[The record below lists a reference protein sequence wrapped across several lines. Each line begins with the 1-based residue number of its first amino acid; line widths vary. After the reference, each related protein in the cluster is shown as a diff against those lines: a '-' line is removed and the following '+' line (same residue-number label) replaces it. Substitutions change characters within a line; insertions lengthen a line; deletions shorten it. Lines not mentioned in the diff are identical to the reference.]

1 MPMNPSYTLRNKRVW
16 VAGDRGL
23 VGSALVRRLQREGCE
38 IVAAPRDQVDLRR
51 PDQTEQWMA
60 AARPQAVFLAAA
72 RVGGIYANDTRPA
85 EFIYDNLM
93 IQSNVVEASRRVGV
107 EKLMLLGS
115 SCIYPRLAP
124 QPIPESALL
133 TGPLEPTNQ
142 WYAVAK
148 IAGIKLGQAYRR
160 QYGCDFIS
168 VMPTNLYGPGDN
180 FDLMQ
185 SHVVP
190 ALMVKAHAAM
200 RSRAPTIEVW
210 GTGAVRREFLY
221 VDDAADGMVWLM
233 QNYSDEGIVNLGTGL
248 RRGHRR
254 SGRPDLQGGG
264 LQGRHP
270 VRLEPSRRRAAQDG
284 RHQLRRLARL
294 ARPHAAARRAGR
306 DLPLVRRQRR
316 AGSPEGG
323 GLKLFSSP
331 SRMLREGAWR
341 FWPRSG
347 QNAWPAQRAEGS

>member
-1 MPMNPSYTLRNKRVW
+1 MSSSYTLRNKRVW
-16 VAGDRGL
+16 GAGDGGV
-23 VGSALVRRLQREGCE
+23 VGSAVVRRLQGEGCE
-38 IVAAPRDQVDLRR
+38 IVKAPREAVDLRR
-51 PDQTEQWMA
+51 PDQVERWMA
-60 AARPQAVFLAAA
+60 DAKPQAVFLAAA
-72 RVGGIYANDTRPA
+72 RGGGIYANDTRPA

-93 IQSNVVEASRRVGV
+93 IQSNVVEACRRAGV

-190 ALMVKAHAAM
+190 ALLVKAHAAM
-200 RSRAPTIEVW
+200 RARAPAIEVW

-221 VDDAADGMVWLM
+221 VDDAADGMVYLM
-233 QNYSDEGIVNLGTGL
+233 QNYSDEAIVNLGPGSDVPIVDL
-248 RRGHRR
+248 VDLICKVVGYKGGVQFDA
-254 SGRPDLQGGG
+254 SRPDGVP
-264 LQGRHP
+264 RKM
-270 VRLEPSRRRAAQDG
+270 VDTSFAASLG
-284 RHQLRRLARL
+284 WKPRT
-294 ARPHAAARRAGR
+294 
-306 DLPLVRRQRR
+306 
-316 AGSPEGG
+316 S
-323 GLKLFSSP
+323 
-331 SRMLREGAWR
+331 LREGLAATYRWYVDHIV
-341 FWPRSG
+341 PERS
-347 QNAWPAQRAEGS
+347 RAVA

>member
-1 MPMNPSYTLRNKRVW
+1 MATSPSYTLRNKRVW

-23 VGSALVRRLQREGCE
+23 VGSALIRRLQSEGCE
-38 IVAAPRDQVDLRR
+38 LLTAPRDSVDLRR
-51 PDQTEQWMA
+51 PDQLERWMA
-60 AARPQAVFLAAA
+60 GAKPQAVFLAAA

-93 IQSNVVEASRRVGV
+93 IQSNVVEASRRAGV

-124 QPIPESALL
+124 QPIPEAALL

-200 RSRAPTIEVW
+200 RARAPAIEVW

-221 VDDAADGMVWLM
+221 VDDAADGMVFLM
-233 QNYSDEGIVNLGTGL
+233 QNYSDEAIVNLGPGSDVPIVDL
-248 RRGHRR
+248 VDLICKVVGYKGGVKFDA
-254 SGRPDLQGGG
+254 SRPDGVPRKMVDTAFAASLGWRARTSLREG
-264 LQGRHP
+264 L
-270 VRLEPSRRRAAQDG
+270 AATYRWYVDNIV
-284 RHQLRRLARL
+284 
-294 ARPHAAARRAGR
+294 PE
-306 DLPLVRRQRR
+306 QRR
-316 AGSPEGG
+316 AV
-323 GLKLFSSP
+323 
-331 SRMLREGAWR
+331 A
-341 FWPRSG
+341 
-347 QNAWPAQRAEGS
+347 

>member
-1 MPMNPSYTLRNKRVW
+1 M
-16 VAGDRGL
+16 
-23 VGSALVRRLQREGCE
+23 RRLQREGCE
-38 IVAAPRDQVDLRR
+38 LLTAPRDTVDLRR
-51 PDQTEQWMA
+51 PDQVEGWMA
-60 AARPQAVFLAAA
+60 AAKPQAVFLAAA

-93 IQSNVVEASRRVGV
+93 IQSNVVEASRRTGV

-124 QPIPESALL
+124 QPIPEGALL

-190 ALMVKAHAAM
+190 ALLVKAHAAM
-200 RSRAPTIEVW
+200 HARAPAIEVW

-221 VDDAADGMVWLM
+221 VDDAADGMVFLM
-233 QNYSDEGIVNLGTGL
+233 QNYSDEGIVNLGPGSDVPIVDL
-248 RRGHRR
+248 VELICKVVGYKGGVQFDA
-254 SGRPDLQGGG
+254 SRPDGAPRKMVDTAFAASLGWRARTTLRDG
-264 LQGRHP
+264 LATTYRWYVDHIAP
-270 VRLEPSRRRAAQDG
+270 E
-284 RHQLRRLARL
+284 
-294 ARPHAAARRAGR
+294 
-306 DLPLVRRQRR
+306 RQR
-316 AGSPEGG
+316 AV
-323 GLKLFSSP
+323 
-331 SRMLREGAWR
+331 A
-341 FWPRSG
+341 
-347 QNAWPAQRAEGS
+347 

>member
-1 MPMNPSYTLRNKRVW
+1 MSISPSYTLRNKRIW
-16 VAGDRGL
+16 VAGHGGL
-23 VGSALVRRLQREGCE
+23 VGSALVRRLHNEGCE
-38 IVAAPRDQVDLRR
+38 VVAAPRGSVDLRR
-51 PDQTEQWMA
+51 PDQIERWM
-60 AARPQAVFLAAA
+60 REVKPQAVFLAAA

-93 IQSNVVEASRRVGV
+93 IQSNVVEASRRAGV

-133 TGPLEPTNQ
+133 TGQLEPTNQ

-190 ALMVKAHAAM
+190 ALIVKAHQAKLAN
-200 RSRAPTIEVW
+200 APTVEVW
-210 GTGAVRREFLY
+210 GTGAVRREFLF
-221 VDDAADGMVWLM
+221 VDDAADGMVFLM
-233 QNYSDEGIVNLGTGL
+233 QNYSDEGIVNLGPGSDVPIRDLVSLICKVVGYKGGVRYDT
-248 RRGHRR
+248 
-254 SGRPDLQGGG
+254 SRPDGTPRKMVDTSYAASLGWRAHTPLQAG
-264 LQGRHP
+264 LEATYRWYVDH
-270 VRLEPSRRRAAQDG
+270 VASRERRAVA
-284 RHQLRRLARL
+284 
-294 ARPHAAARRAGR
+294 
-306 DLPLVRRQRR
+306 
-316 AGSPEGG
+316 
-323 GLKLFSSP
+323 
-331 SRMLREGAWR
+331 
-341 FWPRSG
+341 
-347 QNAWPAQRAEGS
+347 

>member
-85 EFIYDNLM
+85 EFIYDNLA
-93 IQSNVVEASRRVGV
+93 IQTNVVEAARRNNV
-107 EKLMLLGS
+107 EKMLMMGS

-142 WYAVAK
+142 WYAIAK
-148 IAGIKLGQAYRR
+148 IAGLMTGQAYRR

-190 ALMVKAHAAM
+190 ALIVKAHQAKLAKA
-200 RSRAPTIEVW
+200 SHIDVW
-210 GTGAVRREFLY
+210 GTGTVRREFLY
-221 VDDAADGMVWLM
+221 VDDAADGMVYFM
-233 QNYSDEGIVNLGTGL
+233 KNYSDEGIINLGPGYDVPIRELVTLVCDVVGFEGGL
-248 RRGHRR
+248 RFDT
-254 SGRPDLQGGG
+254 SRPDGTPRKLVDTTLATSLGWQAKTPLKQG
-264 LQGRHP
+264 LQETYRWFVDNVGA
-270 VRLEPSRRRAAQDG
+270 E
-284 RHQLRRLARL
+284 
-294 ARPHAAARRAGR
+294 
-306 DLPLVRRQRR
+306 QRR
-316 AGSPEGG
+316 AV
-323 GLKLFSSP
+323 
-331 SRMLREGAWR
+331 A
-341 FWPRSG
+341 
-347 QNAWPAQRAEGS
+347 

>member
-1 MPMNPSYTLRNKRVW
+1 MVTSPSYTLRNKRVW

-38 IVAAPRDQVDLRR
+38 LLTAPRDTVDLRR
-51 PDQTEQWMA
+51 PDQVEGWMA

-93 IQSNVVEASRRVGV
+93 IQSNVVEASRRTGV

-124 QPIPESALL
+124 QPIPEGALL

-160 QYGCDFIS
+160 QYGCNFIS

-190 ALMVKAHAAM
+190 ALLVKAHAAM
-200 RSRAPTIEVW
+200 RARAPAIEVW

-221 VDDAADGMVWLM
+221 VDDAADGMVFLM
-233 QNYSDEGIVNLGTGL
+233 QNYSDEGIVNLGPGSDVPIVDL
-248 RRGHRR
+248 VELICKVVGYKGGVQFDA
-254 SGRPDLQGGG
+254 SRPDGAPRKMVDTAFAASLGWRARTTLRDG
-264 LQGRHP
+264 LVATYRWYVDHIAP
-270 VRLEPSRRRAAQDG
+270 E
-284 RHQLRRLARL
+284 
-294 ARPHAAARRAGR
+294 
-306 DLPLVRRQRR
+306 RQR
-316 AGSPEGG
+316 AV
-323 GLKLFSSP
+323 
-331 SRMLREGAWR
+331 A
-341 FWPRSG
+341 
-347 QNAWPAQRAEGS
+347 

>member
-1 MPMNPSYTLRNKRVW
+1 MSPSYTLRNKRVW

-60 AARPQAVFLAAA
+60 AVRPQAVFLAAA

-124 QPIPESALL
+124 QPIPEGALL

-190 ALMVKAHAAM
+190 ALLAKAHAAM
-200 RSRAPTIEVW
+200 RSRAPAIEVW

-221 VDDAADGMVWLM
+221 VDDAADGMVYLM
-233 QNYSDEGIVNLGTGL
+233 QNYSDEGIVNLGPGSDVPIVDLVSLVCKVVGYKGGVKFDT
-248 RRGHRR
+248 
-254 SGRPDLQGGG
+254 SRPDGVPRKMVDTTLAASLGWRARTPLKDG
-264 LQGRHP
+264 L
-270 VRLEPSRRRAAQDG
+270 AATYRWYVDN
-284 RHQLRRLARL
+284 
-294 ARPHAAARRAGR
+294 
-306 DLPLVRRQRR
+306 VV
-316 AGSPEGG
+316 PE
-323 GLKLFSSP
+323 
-331 SRMLREGAWR
+331 
-341 FWPRSG
+341 
-347 QNAWPAQRAEGS
+347 AQRAVA

>member
-1 MPMNPSYTLRNKRVW
+1 
-16 VAGDRGL
+16 
-23 VGSALVRRLQREGCE
+23 
-38 IVAAPRDQVDLRR
+38 
-51 PDQTEQWMA
+51 MA
-60 AARPQAVFLAAA
+60 EAKPQAVFLAAA

-93 IQSNVVEASRRVGV
+93 IQSNVVEASRRTGV

-124 QPIPESALL
+124 QPIPEAALL

-190 ALMVKAHAAM
+190 ALLVKAHAAM
-200 RSRAPTIEVW
+200 RARAPTIEVW

-221 VDDAADGMVWLM
+221 VDDAADGMVFLM
-233 QNYSDEGIVNLGTGL
+233 QNYSDEAIVNLGPGSDVPIVDL
-248 RRGHRR
+248 VDLICKVVGYKGGVQFDA
-254 SGRPDLQGGG
+254 SRPDGVPRKMVDTAFAASLGWRARTPLREG
-264 LQGRHP
+264 LTATYRWYLDNIAP
-270 VRLEPSRRRAAQDG
+270 E
-284 RHQLRRLARL
+284 
-294 ARPHAAARRAGR
+294 
-306 DLPLVRRQRR
+306 QRR
-316 AGSPEGG
+316 AV
-323 GLKLFSSP
+323 
-331 SRMLREGAWR
+331 A
-341 FWPRSG
+341 
-347 QNAWPAQRAEGS
+347 

>member
-1 MPMNPSYTLRNKRVW
+1 MSMSPSYTLRNKRVW
-16 VAGDRGL
+16 VAGHRGL
-23 VGSALVRRLQREGCE
+23 VGSALVRRLQGEGCE
-38 IVAAPRDQVDLRR
+38 IVAAPRDEVDLRR
-51 PDQTEQWMA
+51 PDQVEGWMA
-60 AARPQAVFLAAA
+60 SVRPQAVFLAAA

-93 IQSNVVEASRRVGV
+93 IQANVVEASRRVGV

-124 QPIPESALL
+124 QPIPEAALL

-190 ALMVKAHAAM
+190 ALLVKAHNAV
-200 RSRAPTIEVW
+200 RSHAPSMEVW

-233 QNYSDEGIVNLGTGL
+233 QNYSDEGIVNLGPGSDVPIRDL
-248 RRGHRR
+248 VDMICKVVGFKGGIHYD
-254 SGRPDLQGGG
+254 SSRPDGAP
-264 LQGRHP
+264 RKM
-270 VRLEPSRRRAAQDG
+270 VDTTFAASLG
-284 RHQLRRLARL
+284 WKART
-294 ARPHAAARRAGR
+294 P
-306 DLPLVRRQRR
+306 
-316 AGSPEGG
+316 
-323 GLKLFSSP
+323 
-331 SRMLREGAWR
+331 LREGLVATYRWYIDNVA
-341 FWPRSG
+341 PRD
-347 QNAWPAQRAEGS
+347 QRAVA

>member
-1 MPMNPSYTLRNKRVW
+1 MAMSSSYTLRNKRVW

-23 VGSALVRRLQREGCE
+23 VGSALIRRLQREGCE
-38 IVAAPRDQVDLRR
+38 LLTAPRESVDLRR
-51 PDQTEQWMA
+51 PDQVERWMA
-60 AARPQAVFLAAA
+60 GAKPQAVFLAAA

-93 IQSNVVEASRRVGV
+93 IQSNVVEASRRAGV

-124 QPIPESALL
+124 QPIPEAALL

-200 RSRAPTIEVW
+200 RARAPAIEVW

-221 VDDAADGMVWLM
+221 VDDAADGMVFLM
-233 QNYSDEGIVNLGTGL
+233 QNYSDEAIVNLGPGSDVPIVDL
-248 RRGHRR
+248 VDLICKVVGYKGGVQFDA
-254 SGRPDLQGGG
+254 SRPDGVPRKMVDTAFAASLGWRARTPLREG
-264 LQGRHP
+264 LTATYRWYLDNIAP
-270 VRLEPSRRRAAQDG
+270 E
-284 RHQLRRLARL
+284 
-294 ARPHAAARRAGR
+294 
-306 DLPLVRRQRR
+306 QRR
-316 AGSPEGG
+316 AV
-323 GLKLFSSP
+323 
-331 SRMLREGAWR
+331 A
-341 FWPRSG
+341 
-347 QNAWPAQRAEGS
+347 

>member
-1 MPMNPSYTLRNKRVW
+1 MAMSSSYTLRNKRVW

-23 VGSALVRRLQREGCE
+23 VGSALIRRLQREGCE
-38 IVAAPRDQVDLRR
+38 LVTAPRESVDLRR
-51 PDQTEQWMA
+51 PDQVERWMA
-60 AARPQAVFLAAA
+60 GTKPQAVFLAAA

-93 IQSNVVEASRRVGV
+93 IQSNVVEASRRAGV

-124 QPIPESALL
+124 QPIPEAALL

-160 QYGCDFIS
+160 QYGCDFVS

-200 RSRAPTIEVW
+200 RARAPAIEVW

-221 VDDAADGMVWLM
+221 VDDAADGMVFLM
-233 QNYSDEGIVNLGTGL
+233 QNYSDEAIVNLGPGSDVPIVDL
-248 RRGHRR
+248 VDLICKVVGYKGGVQFDA
-254 SGRPDLQGGG
+254 SRPDGVPRKMVDTAFAASLGWRARTPLREG
-264 LQGRHP
+264 LTATYRWYLDNIAP
-270 VRLEPSRRRAAQDG
+270 E
-284 RHQLRRLARL
+284 
-294 ARPHAAARRAGR
+294 
-306 DLPLVRRQRR
+306 QRR
-316 AGSPEGG
+316 AV
-323 GLKLFSSP
+323 
-331 SRMLREGAWR
+331 A
-341 FWPRSG
+341 
-347 QNAWPAQRAEGS
+347 

>member
-1 MPMNPSYTLRNKRVW
+1 MATSPSYTLRNKRVW

-23 VGSALVRRLQREGCE
+23 VGSALIRRLQGEGCE
-38 IVAAPRDQVDLRR
+38 LLTAPRDSVDLRR
-51 PDQTEQWMA
+51 PDQVERWMA
-60 AARPQAVFLAAA
+60 ATKPQAVFLAAA

-93 IQSNVVEASRRVGV
+93 IQSNVVEASRRIGV

-124 QPIPESALL
+124 QPIPEAALL

-190 ALMVKAHAAM
+190 ALMVKAHAAL
-200 RSRAPTIEVW
+200 RARAPAIEVW

-221 VDDAADGMVWLM
+221 VDDAADGLVFLM
-233 QNYSDEGIVNLGTGL
+233 QNYSDEAIVNLGPGSDVPIVDL
-248 RRGHRR
+248 VDLICKVVGYKGGVQFDA
-254 SGRPDLQGGG
+254 SRPDGVPRKMVDTTFAASLGWRARTPLREG
-264 LQGRHP
+264 L
-270 VRLEPSRRRAAQDG
+270 AATYRWYLDNI
-284 RHQLRRLARL
+284 A
-294 ARPHAAARRAGR
+294 PE
-306 DLPLVRRQRR
+306 QRR
-316 AGSPEGG
+316 AV
-323 GLKLFSSP
+323 
-331 SRMLREGAWR
+331 A
-341 FWPRSG
+341 
-347 QNAWPAQRAEGS
+347 

>member
-1 MPMNPSYTLRNKRVW
+1 MAMSPSYTLRNKRVW

-23 VGSALVRRLQREGCE
+23 VGSALIRRLQGEGCE
-38 IVAAPRDQVDLRR
+38 LLTAPRDSVDLRR
-51 PDQTEQWMA
+51 PDQVERWMA
-60 AARPQAVFLAAA
+60 AAKPQAVFLAAA

-93 IQSNVVEASRRVGV
+93 IQSNVVEASRRAGV

-124 QPIPESALL
+124 QPIPEAALL

-190 ALMVKAHAAM
+190 ALMVKAHAAV
-200 RSRAPTIEVW
+200 RARAPTIEVW

-221 VDDAADGMVWLM
+221 VDDAADGMVFLM
-233 QNYSDEGIVNLGTGL
+233 QNYSDEGIVNLGPGSDVPIVDL
-248 RRGHRR
+248 VDLVCKVVGYKGGVKFDA
-254 SGRPDLQGGG
+254 SRPDGVPRKMVDTAFAASLGW
-264 LQGRHP
+264 
-270 VRLEPSRRRAAQDG
+270 RA
-284 RHQLRRLARL
+284 RT
-294 ARPHAAARRAGR
+294 P
-306 DLPLVRRQRR
+306 
-316 AGSPEGG
+316 
-323 GLKLFSSP
+323 
-331 SRMLREGAWR
+331 LREGLAATYRWYVDNVAPER
-341 FWPRSG
+341 
-347 QNAWPAQRAEGS
+347 QRAVA